1 MNSLFEAGVEVKR
14 ILIIEDEKNLARFI
28 ELELKYEGYDV
39 KVAYDGRE
47 GLQLA
52 LEEEWDVILLDLMLP
67 SLNGL
72 EVCRRLRQEKETPV
86 IMITARDSV
95 MDRVS
100 GLDHGA
106 DDYIVKP
113 FAIEELLARLR
124 SIFRRIDIHVPKV
137 QLTSYSFRDLLVEK
151 ESRIVKKDNKIIEV
165 TKREYDLLLT
175 LLENK
180 NIVLTR
186 EVLLNK
192 VWGYETEVETNV
204 VDVYIRYLRNKIDN
218 PGEDSY
224 IQTVR
229 GTGYVM
235 RE

>member
-1 MNSLFEAGVEVKR
+1 MKR

-28 ELELKYEGYDV
+28 ELELKYEGYEV
-39 KVAYDGRE
+39 KVANDGRE
-47 GLQLA
+47 GLQSA
-52 LEEEWDVILLDLMLP
+52 LQEDWDVVLLDLMLP
-67 SLNGL
+67 SLNGM
-72 EVCRRLRQEKETPV
+72 EVCRRLRQEKDTPI

-95 MDRVS
+95 IDRVS

-124 SIFRRIDIHVPKV
+124 SIFRRIEIHDPKI
-137 QLTSYSFRDLLVEK
+137 QLTSYTFRDLFVEK
-151 ESRIVKKDNKIIEV
+151 ESRIVKKNDKIIDV

-180 NIVLTR
+180 NIVMTR

-218 PGEDSY
+218 PGEESY